1 MSDRALNACC
11 SIIKLPQ
18 QVNLKH
24 DEGRIEML
32 HQWIET
38 LCDPD
43 SNLILELNKS
53 IQVKSFY
60 LFFATEY
67 SHLQY
72 SEHKSY

>member
-53 IQVKSFY
+53 TQVKSFMY
-60 LFFATEY
+60 F
-67 SHLQY
+67 LQLNNI
-72 SEHKSY
+72 